1 MSISER
7 DIDDLQKAFNTV
19 TRLVNEAKLSGNM
32 ITSLQRQVREFA
44 EKIAELE
51 MQVDYLEYDTTG
63 CEHEK
68 FKAKRGPRCPQCGRV
83 PGSSMIE
90 TQEDGFDV

>member
-7 DIDDLQKAFNTV
+7 DIDDLQEAFNTV
-19 TRLVNEAKLSGNM
+19 TRLVNVATLLGRMNA
-32 ITSLQRQVREFA
+32 SLQRQVREFG
-44 EKIAELE
+44 EKISELE
-51 MQVDYLEYDTTG
+51 EMVDYLEYDTTG

-90 TQEDGFDV
+90 TPEDGFDV

>member
-1 MSISER
+1 MSISQI
-7 DIDDLQKAFNTV
+7 DLDDLQKAFNTV

-32 ITSLQRQVREFA
+32 ITSLQSRVAVLA

-90 TQEDGFDV
+90 TPEDGFDV